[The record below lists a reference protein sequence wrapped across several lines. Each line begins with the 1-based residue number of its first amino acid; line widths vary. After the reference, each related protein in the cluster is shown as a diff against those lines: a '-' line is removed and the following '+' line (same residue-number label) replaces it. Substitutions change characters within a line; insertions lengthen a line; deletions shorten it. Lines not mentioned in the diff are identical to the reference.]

1 MRKNILENILIHIVK
16 KYPLIRTSIW
26 IFGGEKLD
34 NFSNKCNALISW
46 FEDRRGKTL
55 KLNDK
60 GIDVVIS
67 ALDKQTPK
75 RLFGNQYNPIH
86 FGDTVSGLCPVCM
99 TEFICITPRYYR
111 ENGYGYCKECG
122 QKIDLI
128 ESNYVNETG
137 EIIGYADE
145 SGLQSAT

>member
-1 MRKNILENILIHIVK
+1 MLNFAHEIGLL
-16 KYPLIRTSIW
+16 LA
-26 IFGGEKLD
+26 FGGENLD

-128 ESNYVNETG
+128 ESNYVNETE
-137 EIIGYADE
+137 EIIGYTDE

>member
-1 MRKNILENILIHIVK
+1 M
-16 KYPLIRTSIW
+16 
-26 IFGGEKLD
+26 D

-60 GIDVVIS
+60 GIDIVIS

-128 ESNYVNETG
+128 ESNYVNET
-137 EIIGYADE
+137 EENIGYTDE

>member
-1 MRKNILENILIHIVK
+1 M
-16 KYPLIRTSIW
+16 
-26 IFGGEKLD
+26 D
-34 NFSNKCNALISW
+34 NFSSKCNALISW

-86 FGDTVSGLCPVCM
+86 FGDAVSGLCPVCM

-122 QKIDLI
+122 A
-128 ESNYVNETG
+128 EN
-137 EIIGYADE
+137 
-145 SGLQSAT
+145 

>member
-1 MRKNILENILIHIVK
+1 M
-16 KYPLIRTSIW
+16 
-26 IFGGEKLD
+26 D
-34 NFSNKCNALISW
+34 DFSNKCNALISW
-46 FEDRRGKTL
+46 FENRRGKTL

-128 ESNYVNETG
+128 ESNYVNETE
-137 EIIGYADE
+137 EIISYTDE
-145 SGLQSAT
+145 IGLQSAT

>member
-1 MRKNILENILIHIVK
+1 M
-16 KYPLIRTSIW
+16 
-26 IFGGEKLD
+26 D

-137 EIIGYADE
+137 EIIGYTDE

>member
-1 MRKNILENILIHIVK
+1 M
-16 KYPLIRTSIW
+16 
-26 IFGGEKLD
+26 D
-34 NFSNKCNALISW
+34 NFSSKCNALISW

-75 RLFGNQYNPIH
+75 RLFENQYNPIH

-128 ESNYVNETG
+128 ESNYVNEAE

>member
-1 MRKNILENILIHIVK
+1 MGV
-16 KYPLIRTSIW
+16 
-26 IFGGEKLD
+26 FGGEKLD
-34 NFSNKCNALISW
+34 NFSSKCSALIRW

-55 KLNDK
+55 KLNDE

>member
-1 MRKNILENILIHIVK
+1 M
-16 KYPLIRTSIW
+16 IRTFIW

-34 NFSNKCNALISW
+34 NFSSKCNALISW

-55 KLNDK
+55 KLNDE

-128 ESNYVNETG
+128 ESNYVNEAG

-145 SGLQSAT
+145 SELMSAT